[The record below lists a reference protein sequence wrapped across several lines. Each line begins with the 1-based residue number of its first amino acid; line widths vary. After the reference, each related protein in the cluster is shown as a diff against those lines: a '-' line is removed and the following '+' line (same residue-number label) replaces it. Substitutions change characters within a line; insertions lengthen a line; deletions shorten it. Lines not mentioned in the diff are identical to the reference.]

1 MSLGIFAT
9 EIILVHF
16 TYILI
21 SKQEIS
27 NLGYLVSA
35 YIHVLV

>member
-1 MSLGIFAT
+1 M
-9 EIILVHF
+9 
-16 TYILI
+16 YILI

-27 NLGYLVSA
+27 NLGSLVSA